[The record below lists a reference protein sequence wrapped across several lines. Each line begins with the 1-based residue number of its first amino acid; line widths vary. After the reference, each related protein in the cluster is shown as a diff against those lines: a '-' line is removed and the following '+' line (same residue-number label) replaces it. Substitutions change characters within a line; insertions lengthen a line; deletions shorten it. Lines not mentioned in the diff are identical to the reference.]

1 MVSRDVEY
9 HAEHFD
15 LRDPDF
21 NDPDLPFRSY
31 EVMRGRGALVFSD
44 RPLPYPV
51 EELKD
56 ARRWIAVGF
65 GACDQILH
73 DWEHFASDS
82 SKAYE
87 VESQGRPFIQL
98 DPPLLQ
104 KYRKLLNPFFSPRR
118 IERIEVKARA
128 VMGEMIDEIIET
140 GHGDLAAI
148 AWRLPGVVLFEE
160 ILGLPTE
167 EIPVCLELIDVV
179 MHGGD
184 DDVQRFFAAIDAFQ
198 HHLTALMKAKSEQPS
213 GDSPFDMLFTTTE
226 INGQPLSLEEIVE
239 HAKLIISAGLET
251 TSNALTNAY
260 YYLGHHPAERER
272 LIADPL
278 LLPAA
283 IEEVVRF
290 SSSVHGIN
298 RIVTEDIEVAGCPL
312 QRGDVVEVNYAA
324 ANRDPEAFAD
334 PDEFVLDR
342 EHNTHLGF
350 GAGPHRC
357 LGSNLARMELAV
369 GLEEVLRRMPDYHV
383 DDAHT
388 TYVGTATT
396 RGYTSLPVTF
406 TPGSRLAPHRN
417 AGAPAR
423 TADRKVVS

>member
-31 EVMRGRGALVFSD
+31 QVMRARGEVVFSD
-44 RPLPYPV
+44 QPLPYPV

-56 ARRWIAVGF
+56 ARRWVAVGF

-82 SKAYE
+82 SKVYPE
-87 VESQGRPFIQL
+87 VEAAGRPFLNL
-98 DPPLLQ
+98 DPPLQQ

-128 VMGEMIDEIIET
+128 AVGEMIDEIIET
-140 GHGDLAAI
+140 GDGDLATI
-148 AWRLPGVVLFEE
+148 AWELPGLVLFEE
-160 ILGLPTE
+160 ILGLPAKE
-167 EIPVCLELIDVV
+167 VPVCLALLDPVI
-179 MHGGD
+179 HGHD
-184 DDVQRFFAAIDAFQ
+184 DGERYE
-198 HHLTALMKAKSEQPS
+198 ALMKFNQHLTTLLKVKSEQPS

-226 INGQPLSLEEIVE
+226 INGEPLSLEEIVG
-239 HAKLIISAGLET
+239 HAQLIISAGLET

-290 SSSVHGIN
+290 SSSVHGLN

-388 TYVGTATT
+388 TFIGNAIT

-406 TPGSRLAPHRN
+406 SPGPRLTPRHV
-417 AGAPAR
+417 
-423 TADRKVVS
+423 D